1 MSDTDTSH
9 YCYCHIDCCL
19 RVIFARFLLSKMTV
33 AIGEFYFVISEFYFE
48 VMQISFF
55 FLLKNVPT
63 NFSMPHKSPFLLKRN

>member
-55 FLLKNVPT
+55 FLLKNIQ
-63 NFSMPHKSPFLLKRN
+63 